1 MAKKSSMPDFT
12 FALGADLREAA
23 AKMRKMSQ
31 PPKHQSAQQSD
42 EAIDA
47 MSDDAEITVES
58 SAVEPPFAEESL
70 TPPSSDATIGV
81 DVSSTDLPYCEES
94 TVIIEQSGEIAAPV
108 DSTYSVTDALQ
119 PLEGTTSKSFQT
131 PVQKEVE
138 TPEIPAE
145 SPEKENMEGTPQ
157 VDLSTLLT
165 GGEKTEPFQSPSS
178 ESRSVEALN
187 AVCAPETGSAYTLS
201 DIQDEPSDIPVQA
214 AQTGLNYDKKPSMT
228 ADDSYIQ
235 ESAGIDSKKSS
246 ITTIPPKIFR
256 TDTNCHQQSPALHNS
271 ISAVNDSS
279 TPKQNYKATA
289 LSSDEVKKSPDAA
302 SRSMYSQLSYSQSQT
317 VTDYQTYSSAI
328 TVSPYSGGETPLPR
342 DPFQSKPVTTPRST
356 VAHSPLQD
364 DSFTLSQAVTT
375 VEDDHKQPIGS
386 RKIQQEQD
394 ITTQHGITQGISPSI
409 IAATLQDAHL
419 GGARQ
424 ILLDALTALRQQS
437 PQVVV
442 NLKRLAPAIG
452 LSYGTVR
459 NTISRLVR
467 EGVICTTQVRTGDA
481 HGVCVEFIDDNPLP
495 TMTASSRTRQSTLY
509 QQQPQ
514 TVMKTEIPPS
524 LPLDDTCIWNTD
536 GDLIAILWPF
546 AADAGFGPAHLAQL
560 KRAYQLQGWE
570 PENVSRCLRYLDWEL
585 ANGVSSGPEHV
596 TAWLRTMQRQGHYPR
611 PEGYVDP
618 EVLRLRQQADEERE
632 LAEART
638 RFK

>member
-42 EAIDA
+42 EAVDA
-47 MSDDAEITVES
+47 MSEDAEVTVES
-58 SAVEPPFAEESL
+58 SAVEPPIAKKETL
-70 TPPSSDATIGV
+70 TPEPSSDATIGV
-81 DVSSTDLPYCEES
+81 DVSPTDLPYCEES
-94 TVIIEQSGEIAAPV
+94 TVTIEQSEDIAAPV
-108 DSTYSVTDALQ
+108 APTCSVTDGLQ
-119 PLEGTTSKSFQT
+119 TLQEATAE
-131 PVQKEVE
+131 QKVVD

-145 SPEKENMEGTPQ
+145 SPEREHVEGTPQ

-165 GGEKTEPFQSPSS
+165 GGEKTEPSQGPSS
-178 ESRSVEALN
+178 ESLSAEAPN
-187 AVCAPETGSAYTLS
+187 AVCAPEAGSLS
-201 DIQDEPSDIPVQA
+201 DIQGEPSDIPVQA
-214 AQTGLNYDKKPSMT
+214 AQAGLDYDKKPSMT

-235 ESAGIDSKKSS
+235 ELTEINSKKQSF
-246 ITTIPPKIFR
+246 TAIPPKTIHI
-256 TDTNCHQQSPALHNS
+256 DTNCHQQSSMFDDRMAT
-271 ISAVNDSS
+271 VNDSPV
-279 TPKQNYKATA
+279 PKHNYKATTP
-289 LSSDEVKKSPDAA
+289 SSDEVKKSPNVAN
-302 SRSMYSQLSYSQSQT
+302 RSIYSQLSYSQSQT

-328 TVSPYSGGETPLPR
+328 TVSPCSSGETLLPR
-342 DPFQSKPVTTPRST
+342 DSFQSRTVTPPQST

-364 DSFTLSQAVTT
+364 DGFKLSQAVTI
-375 VEDDHKQPIGS
+375 VANDHKQPTDS
-386 RKIQQEQD
+386 RKVQQERD
-394 ITTQHGITQGISPSI
+394 ITVQHGISPSI

-481 HGVCVEFIDDNPLP
+481 HGVCVEFINDNPLP

-524 LPLDDTCIWNTD
+524 LSLDDTCIWNTD

-546 AADAGFGPAHLAQL
+546 AANAGFGPAHLAQL

-585 ANGVSSGPEHV
+585 ANGVASGPEHV

>member
-31 PPKHQSAQQSD
+31 PPKHQSAQQPD
-42 EAIDA
+42 EAVDA
-47 MSDDAEITVES
+47 MSEDAEVTVES
-58 SAVEPPFAEESL
+58 SAVEPPIAKEETL
-70 TPPSSDATIGV
+70 APEPGSDATIGV
-81 DVSSTDLPYCEES
+81 DVSPTDLPYCEES
-94 TVIIEQSGEIAAPV
+94 TVTIEQSEDIVAPV
-108 DSTYSVTDALQ
+108 DSTCSVTDGLQ
-119 PLEGTTSKSFQT
+119 PLQEAISESSQT
-131 PVQKEVE
+131 AEQKVVD

-145 SPEKENMEGTPQ
+145 SPEREHVEGTPQ

-165 GGEKTEPFQSPSS
+165 GGEKTEPSQGPSS
-178 ESRSVEALN
+178 ESRSAEAPN
-187 AVCAPETGSAYTLS
+187 AVCAPEVGSAHTLS
-201 DIQDEPSDIPVQA
+201 GIQDEPSDIPVQA
-214 AQTGLNYDKKPSMT
+214 AQTDLDYDKKPSMT
-228 ADDSYIQ
+228 ADDSSIQ
-235 ESAGIDSKKSS
+235 KLAEISSKKQSF
-246 ITTIPPKIFR
+246 TAIPPKTVH
-256 TDTNCHQQSPALHNS
+256 TDTNCHQQSPVFDGRT
-271 ISAVNDSS
+271 SAVNDSPV
-279 TPKQNYKATA
+279 PKHNYKATA
-289 LSSDEVKKSPDAA
+289 LNSDEVKKSPNVA
-302 SRSMYSQLSYSQSQT
+302 SRSIYSQISYSQSQT
-317 VTDYQTYSSAI
+317 VTDYQTYSNAI
-328 TVSPYSGGETPLPR
+328 TVSPCSNEETLLPR
-342 DPFQSKPVTTPRST
+342 DSFQSRTVTPPRST

-364 DSFTLSQAVTT
+364 DGFKLSQAVTI
-375 VEDDHKQPIGS
+375 VANDHKQPTDS
-386 RKIQQEQD
+386 RKVQQEQD
-394 ITTQHGITQGISPSI
+394 ITVQRGISPSI

-546 AADAGFGPAHLAQL
+546 AANAGFGPVHLAQL
-560 KRAYQLQGWE
+560 KRAYQLKGWE

>member
-201 DIQDEPSDIPVQA
+201 DIHVQA
-214 AQTGLNYDKKPSMT
+214 AQTGLNYDKKLSMT
-228 ADDSYIQ
+228 AGDSYIQ
-235 ESAGIDSKKSS
+235 QSVEIDSKKPS
-246 ITTIPPKIFR
+246 ITTILPKTFR
-256 TDTNCHQQSPALHNS
+256 TDMNCHRQSPALHNS
-271 ISAVNDSS
+271 IPAVNDSS

-302 SRSMYSQLSYSQSQT
+302 SLSMYSQLSYSQSQT
-317 VTDYQTYSSAI
+317 VTDYQAYSSAI

-364 DSFTLSQAVTT
+364 DSFKLSQAVTM
-375 VEDDHKQPIGS
+375 VEDDH
-386 RKIQQEQD
+386 
-394 ITTQHGITQGISPSI
+394 
-409 IAATLQDAHL
+409 
-419 GGARQ
+419 
-424 ILLDALTALRQQS
+424 
-437 PQVVV
+437 
-442 NLKRLAPAIG
+442 NRL
-452 LSYGTVR
+452 
-459 NTISRLVR
+459 
-467 EGVICTTQVRTGDA
+467 
-481 HGVCVEFIDDNPLP
+481 
-495 TMTASSRTRQSTLY
+495 
-509 QQQPQ
+509 
-514 TVMKTEIPPS
+514 
-524 LPLDDTCIWNTD
+524 
-536 GDLIAILWPF
+536 
-546 AADAGFGPAHLAQL
+546 
-560 KRAYQLQGWE
+560 
-570 PENVSRCLRYLDWEL
+570 
-585 ANGVSSGPEHV
+585 
-596 TAWLRTMQRQGHYPR
+596 
-611 PEGYVDP
+611 
-618 EVLRLRQQADEERE
+618 
-632 LAEART
+632 
-638 RFK
+638 

>member
-42 EAIDA
+42 EAVDA
-47 MSDDAEITVES
+47 MSEDAEVTVES
-58 SAVEPPFAEESL
+58 SAVEPPIAKKETL
-70 TPPSSDATIGV
+70 TPEPSSDATIGV
-81 DVSSTDLPYCEES
+81 DVSPTDLPYCEES
-94 TVIIEQSGEIAAPV
+94 TVTIEQSEDIAAPV
-108 DSTYSVTDALQ
+108 DPTCSVTDGLQ
-119 PLEGTTSKSFQT
+119 TLQEAISESSQT
-131 PVQKEVE
+131 AEQKVVD

-145 SPEKENMEGTPQ
+145 SPEREHVEGTPQ

-165 GGEKTEPFQSPSS
+165 GGEKTEPSQGPSS
-178 ESRSVEALN
+178 ESRSAEAPN
-187 AVCAPETGSAYTLS
+187 AVCAPEAGSAHTLS
-201 DIQDEPSDIPVQA
+201 GIQDEPSNIPVQA
-214 AQTGLNYDKKPSMT
+214 AQAGLDYDKKPSMT

-235 ESAGIDSKKSS
+235 ELTEINSKKQLF
-246 ITTIPPKIFR
+246 TAIPPKTIHI
-256 TDTNCHQQSPALHNS
+256 DTICHQQSSMFDDRMAT
-271 ISAVNDSS
+271 VNDSPV
-279 TPKQNYKATA
+279 PKHNYKATTP
-289 LSSDEVKKSPDAA
+289 SSDEVKKSPNVAN
-302 SRSMYSQLSYSQSQT
+302 RSIYSQLSYSQSQT

-328 TVSPYSGGETPLPR
+328 TVSPCSSGETLLPR
-342 DPFQSKPVTTPRST
+342 DSFQSRTVTPPQST

-364 DSFTLSQAVTT
+364 DGFKLSQAVTI
-375 VEDDHKQPIGS
+375 VANDHKQPTDS
-386 RKIQQEQD
+386 RKVQQERD
-394 ITTQHGITQGISPSI
+394 ITVQHGISPSI

-524 LPLDDTCIWNTD
+524 LSLDDTCIWNTD

-546 AADAGFGPAHLAQL
+546 AANAGFGPAHLAQL

>member
-42 EAIDA
+42 EAVDA
-47 MSDDAEITVES
+47 MSEDAEVTVES
-58 SAVEPPFAEESL
+58 SAVEPPIAKKETL
-70 TPPSSDATIGV
+70 TPEPSSDATIGV
-81 DVSSTDLPYCEES
+81 DVSPTDLPYCEES
-94 TVIIEQSGEIAAPV
+94 TVTIEQSEDIAAPV
-108 DSTYSVTDALQ
+108 APTCSVTDGLQ
-119 PLEGTTSKSFQT
+119 TLQEATAE
-131 PVQKEVE
+131 QKVVD

-145 SPEKENMEGTPQ
+145 SPEREHVEGTPQ

-165 GGEKTEPFQSPSS
+165 GGEKTEPSQGPSS
-178 ESRSVEALN
+178 ESLSAEAPN
-187 AVCAPETGSAYTLS
+187 AVCAPEAGSAYTLS
-201 DIQDEPSDIPVQA
+201 DIQGEPSDIPVQA
-214 AQTGLNYDKKPSMT
+214 AQAGLDYDKKPSMT

-235 ESAGIDSKKSS
+235 ELTEINSKKQSF
-246 ITTIPPKIFR
+246 TAIPPKTIHI
-256 TDTNCHQQSPALHNS
+256 DTNCHQQSSMFDDRMAT
-271 ISAVNDSS
+271 VNDSPV
-279 TPKQNYKATA
+279 PKHNYKATTP
-289 LSSDEVKKSPDAA
+289 SSDEVKKSPNVAN
-302 SRSMYSQLSYSQSQT
+302 RSIYSQLSYSQSQT

-328 TVSPYSGGETPLPR
+328 TVSPCSSGETLLPR
-342 DPFQSKPVTTPRST
+342 DSFQSRTVTPPQST

-364 DSFTLSQAVTT
+364 DGFKLSQAVTI
-375 VEDDHKQPIGS
+375 VANDHKQPTDS
-386 RKIQQEQD
+386 RKVQQERD
-394 ITTQHGITQGISPSI
+394 ITVQHGISPSI

-546 AADAGFGPAHLAQL
+546 AANAGFGPAHLAQL

>member
-42 EAIDA
+42 EAVDA
-47 MSDDAEITVES
+47 MSEDAEVTVES
-58 SAVEPPFAEESL
+58 SAVEPPIAKKETL
-70 TPPSSDATIGV
+70 TPEPSSDATIGV
-81 DVSSTDLPYCEES
+81 DVSPTDLPYCEES
-94 TVIIEQSGEIAAPV
+94 TVTIEQSEDIAAPV
-108 DSTYSVTDALQ
+108 APTCSVTDGLQ
-119 PLEGTTSKSFQT
+119 TLQEATAE
-131 PVQKEVE
+131 QKVVD

-145 SPEKENMEGTPQ
+145 SPEREHVEGTPQ

-165 GGEKTEPFQSPSS
+165 GGEKTEPSQGPSS
-178 ESRSVEALN
+178 ESRSAEAPN
-187 AVCAPETGSAYTLS
+187 AVCAPEAGSAYTLS
-201 DIQDEPSDIPVQA
+201 DIQGEPSDIPVQA
-214 AQTGLNYDKKPSMT
+214 AQAGLDYDKKPSMT

-235 ESAGIDSKKSS
+235 ELTEINSKKQLF
-246 ITTIPPKIFR
+246 TAIPPKTIHI
-256 TDTNCHQQSPALHNS
+256 DTNCHQQSSMFDDRMAT
-271 ISAVNDSS
+271 VNDSPV
-279 TPKQNYKATA
+279 PKHNYKATTP
-289 LSSDEVKKSPDAA
+289 SSDEVKKSPNVAN
-302 SRSMYSQLSYSQSQT
+302 RSIYSQLSYSQSQT

-328 TVSPYSGGETPLPR
+328 TVSPCSSGETLLPR
-342 DPFQSKPVTTPRST
+342 DSFQSRTVTPPQST

-364 DSFTLSQAVTT
+364 DGFKLSQAVTI
-375 VEDDHKQPIGS
+375 VANDHKQPTDS
-386 RKIQQEQD
+386 RKVQQERD
-394 ITTQHGITQGISPSI
+394 ITVQHGISPSI

-546 AADAGFGPAHLAQL
+546 AANAGFGPAHLAQL

>member
-42 EAIDA
+42 EAVDA
-47 MSDDAEITVES
+47 MSEDAEVTVES
-58 SAVEPPFAEESL
+58 SAVEPPIAKKETL
-70 TPPSSDATIGV
+70 TPEPSSDATIGV
-81 DVSSTDLPYCEES
+81 DVSPTDLPYCEES
-94 TVIIEQSGEIAAPV
+94 TVTIEQSEDIAAPV
-108 DSTYSVTDALQ
+108 APTCSVTDGLQ
-119 PLEGTTSKSFQT
+119 TLQEATAE
-131 PVQKEVE
+131 QKVVD

-145 SPEKENMEGTPQ
+145 SPEREHVEGTPQ

-165 GGEKTEPFQSPSS
+165 GGEKTEPSQGPSS
-178 ESRSVEALN
+178 ESLSAEAPN
-187 AVCAPETGSAYTLS
+187 AVCAPEAGSAYTLS
-201 DIQDEPSDIPVQA
+201 DIQGEPSDIPVQA
-214 AQTGLNYDKKPSMT
+214 AQAGLDYDKKPSMT

-235 ESAGIDSKKSS
+235 ELTEINSKKQSF
-246 ITTIPPKIFR
+246 TAIPPKTIHI
-256 TDTNCHQQSPALHNS
+256 DTNCHQQSSMFDDRMAT
-271 ISAVNDSS
+271 VNDSPV
-279 TPKQNYKATA
+279 PKHNYKATTP
-289 LSSDEVKKSPDAA
+289 SSDEVKKSPNVAN
-302 SRSMYSQLSYSQSQT
+302 RSIYSQLSYSQSQT

-328 TVSPYSGGETPLPR
+328 TVSPCSSGETLLPR
-342 DPFQSKPVTTPRST
+342 DSFQSRTVTPPQST

-364 DSFTLSQAVTT
+364 DGFKLSQAVTI
-375 VEDDHKQPIGS
+375 VANDHKQPTDS
-386 RKIQQEQD
+386 RKVQQERD
-394 ITTQHGITQGISPSI
+394 ITVQHGISPSI

-481 HGVCVEFIDDNPLP
+481 HGVCVEFINDNPLP

-524 LPLDDTCIWNTD
+524 LSLDDTCRWNTD

-546 AADAGFGPAHLAQL
+546 AANAGFGPAHLAQL

-585 ANGVSSGPEHV
+585 ANGVASGPEHV

>member
-42 EAIDA
+42 EAVDA
-47 MSDDAEITVES
+47 MSEDAEVTVES
-58 SAVEPPFAEESL
+58 SAVEPPIAKKETL
-70 TPPSSDATIGV
+70 TPEPSSDATIGV
-81 DVSSTDLPYCEES
+81 DVSPTDLPYCEES
-94 TVIIEQSGEIAAPV
+94 TVTIEQSEDIVAPV
-108 DSTYSVTDALQ
+108 DSTCSVTDGLQ
-119 PLEGTTSKSFQT
+119 TLQEAISESSQT
-131 PVQKEVE
+131 AEQKVVD
-138 TPEIPAE
+138 TPKIPAE
-145 SPEKENMEGTPQ
+145 SPEREHEEGTPQ

-165 GGEKTEPFQSPSS
+165 GGEKTEPSQGPSS
-178 ESRSVEALN
+178 ESLSAEAPN
-187 AVCAPETGSAYTLS
+187 AVCAPEAGSAYTLS
-201 DIQDEPSDIPVQA
+201 DIQGEPSDIPVQA
-214 AQTGLNYDKKPSMT
+214 AQAGLDYDKKPSMT

-235 ESAGIDSKKSS
+235 ELTEINSKKQSF
-246 ITTIPPKIFR
+246 TAIPPKTIHI
-256 TDTNCHQQSPALHNS
+256 DTNCHQQSSMFDDRMAT
-271 ISAVNDSS
+271 VNDSPV
-279 TPKQNYKATA
+279 PKHNYKATTP
-289 LSSDEVKKSPDAA
+289 SSDEVKKSPNVAN
-302 SRSMYSQLSYSQSQT
+302 RSIYSQLSYSQSQT

-328 TVSPYSGGETPLPR
+328 TVSPCSSGETLLPR
-342 DPFQSKPVTTPRST
+342 DSFQSRTVTPPQST

-364 DSFTLSQAVTT
+364 DGFKLSQAVTI
-375 VEDDHKQPIGS
+375 VANDHKQPTDS
-386 RKIQQEQD
+386 RKVQQERD
-394 ITTQHGITQGISPSI
+394 ITVQHGISPSI

-495 TMTASSRTRQSTLY
+495 AMTASSRTRQSMLY

-524 LPLDDTCIWNTD
+524 LSLDDTCIWNTD

-546 AADAGFGPAHLAQL
+546 AANAGFGPAHLAQL

>member
-1 MAKKSSMPDFT
+1 
-12 FALGADLREAA
+12 
-23 AKMRKMSQ
+23 
-31 PPKHQSAQQSD
+31 
-42 EAIDA
+42 
-47 MSDDAEITVES
+47 
-58 SAVEPPFAEESL
+58 
-70 TPPSSDATIGV
+70 
-81 DVSSTDLPYCEES
+81 
-94 TVIIEQSGEIAAPV
+94 
-108 DSTYSVTDALQ
+108 
-119 PLEGTTSKSFQT
+119 
-131 PVQKEVE
+131 
-138 TPEIPAE
+138 
-145 SPEKENMEGTPQ
+145 MEGTPQ

-165 GGEKTEPFQSPSS
+165 GGEKTEPSQGPSS
-178 ESRSVEALN
+178 ESRSAEAPN
-187 AVCAPETGSAYTLS
+187 AVCAPEAGSAHTLS
-201 DIQDEPSDIPVQA
+201 GIQDEPSDIPLQA
-214 AQTGLNYDKKPSMT
+214 AQAGLDYDKKPSMT

-235 ESAGIDSKKSS
+235 ELAEINSKKQSFTAIS
-246 ITTIPPKIFR
+246 PKTIHID
-256 TDTNCHQQSPALHNS
+256 TDCHQQSSMFDDRTAT
-271 ISAVNDSS
+271 VNDSPV
-279 TPKQNYKATA
+279 PKHNYKATTPN
-289 LSSDEVKKSPDAA
+289 SDEVKKSPNVA
-302 SRSMYSQLSYSQSQT
+302 SRSIYSQLSYSQSQT

-328 TVSPYSGGETPLPR
+328 TVSPCSSEKTLLPR
-342 DPFQSKPVTTPRST
+342 DSFQSRTVTPPRST

-364 DSFTLSQAVTT
+364 DGFKLSQAVTI
-375 VEDDHKQPIGS
+375 VANDHKQPTDS
-386 RKIQQEQD
+386 RKVQQEQD
-394 ITTQHGITQGISPSI
+394 ITVQRGISPSI

-546 AADAGFGPAHLAQL
+546 AANAGFGPAHLAQL

>member
-42 EAIDA
+42 EAVDA
-47 MSDDAEITVES
+47 MSEDAEVTVES
-58 SAVEPPFAEESL
+58 SAVEPPIAKKETL
-70 TPPSSDATIGV
+70 TPEPSSDATIGV

-94 TVIIEQSGEIAAPV
+94 TVTIEQSGEIAAPV
-108 DSTYSVTDALQ
+108 DSTCSVTDALQ
-119 PLEGTTSKSFQT
+119 PLEGTTSKSSQT

-145 SPEKENMEGTPQ
+145 SPERENMEGTPQ

-165 GGEKTEPFQSPSS
+165 GGEKTEPSQGPSS
-178 ESRSVEALN
+178 ESRSAEAPN
-187 AVCAPETGSAYTLS
+187 AVCAPEAGSAHTLS
-201 DIQDEPSDIPVQA
+201 GIQDEPSNIPVQA
-214 AQTGLNYDKKPSMT
+214 AQAGLDYDKKPSMT
-228 ADDSYIQ
+228 ADDRYIQ
-235 ESAGIDSKKSS
+235 EPTGIDSKKPS
-246 ITTIPPKIFR
+246 ITTIPPKTFR
-256 TDTNCHQQSPALHNS
+256 TGMNCHRQPPALHNS
-271 ISAVNDSS
+271 IPAVNDSS
-279 TPKQNYKATA
+279 TPKQNYKVTA
-289 LSSDEVKKSPDAA
+289 LSSDEVKKSPNVAN
-302 SRSMYSQLSYSQSQT
+302 RSIYSQLSYSQSQT

-364 DSFTLSQAVTT
+364 DSFKLSQAVTM

-386 RKIQQEQD
+386 RKVQQERD
-394 ITTQHGITQGISPSI
+394 ITVQHGISPSI

-524 LPLDDTCIWNTD
+524 LSLDDTCIWNTD

-585 ANGVSSGPEHV
+585 ANGVASGPEHV

>member
-31 PPKHQSAQQSD
+31 PPKHQSAQQPD
-42 EAIDA
+42 EAVDA
-47 MSDDAEITVES
+47 MSEDAEVTVES
-58 SAVEPPFAEESL
+58 SAVEPPIAKEETL
-70 TPPSSDATIGV
+70 APEPGSDATIGV
-81 DVSSTDLPYCEES
+81 SPTDLPYCEES
-94 TVIIEQSGEIAAPV
+94 TVTIEQSEDIVAPV
-108 DSTYSVTDALQ
+108 DSTCSVTDGLQ
-119 PLEGTTSKSFQT
+119 PLQEAISESSQT
-131 PVQKEVE
+131 AEQKVVD

-145 SPEKENMEGTPQ
+145 SPEREHVEGTPQ

-165 GGEKTEPFQSPSS
+165 GGEKTEPSQGPTS
-178 ESRSVEALN
+178 ESRSAEAPN
-187 AVCAPETGSAYTLS
+187 AVCAPEVGSAHTLS
-201 DIQDEPSDIPVQA
+201 GIQDEPSDIPVQA
-214 AQTGLNYDKKPSMT
+214 AQTDLDYDKKPSMT
-228 ADDSYIQ
+228 ADDSSIQ
-235 ESAGIDSKKSS
+235 KSAEISSKKQSF
-246 ITTIPPKIFR
+246 TAIPPKTVH
-256 TDTNCHQQSPALHNS
+256 TDTNCHQQSPVFDGRT
-271 ISAVNDSS
+271 SAVNDSPV
-279 TPKQNYKATA
+279 PKHNYKATA
-289 LSSDEVKKSPDAA
+289 LNSDEVKKSPNVA
-302 SRSMYSQLSYSQSQT
+302 SRSIYSQISYSQSQT

-328 TVSPYSGGETPLPR
+328 TVSPCSNEETLLPR
-342 DPFQSKPVTTPRST
+342 DSFQSRTVTPPRST

-364 DSFTLSQAVTT
+364 DGFKLSQAVTI
-375 VEDDHKQPIGS
+375 VANDHKQPTDS
-386 RKIQQEQD
+386 RKVQQEQD
-394 ITTQHGITQGISPSI
+394 ITVQRGISPSI

-546 AADAGFGPAHLAQL
+546 AANAGFGPAHLAQL

>member
-42 EAIDA
+42 EAVDA
-47 MSDDAEITVES
+47 MSEDAEVTVES
-58 SAVEPPFAEESL
+58 SAVEPPIAKKETL
-70 TPPSSDATIGV
+70 TPEPSSDATIGV
-81 DVSSTDLPYCEES
+81 DVSPTDLPYCEES
-94 TVIIEQSGEIAAPV
+94 TVTIEQSEDIAAPV
-108 DSTYSVTDALQ
+108 APTCSVTDGLQ
-119 PLEGTTSKSFQT
+119 TLQEATAE
-131 PVQKEVE
+131 QKVVD

-145 SPEKENMEGTPQ
+145 SPEREHVEGTPQ

-165 GGEKTEPFQSPSS
+165 GGEKTEPSQGPSS
-178 ESRSVEALN
+178 ESLSAEAPN
-187 AVCAPETGSAYTLS
+187 AVCAPEAGSAYTLS
-201 DIQDEPSDIPVQA
+201 DIQGEPSDIPVQA
-214 AQTGLNYDKKPSMT
+214 AQAGLDYDKKPSMT

-235 ESAGIDSKKSS
+235 ELTEINSKKQSF
-246 ITTIPPKIFR
+246 TAIPPKTIHI
-256 TDTNCHQQSPALHNS
+256 DTNCHQQSSMFDDRMAT
-271 ISAVNDSS
+271 VNDSPV
-279 TPKQNYKATA
+279 PKHNYKATTP
-289 LSSDEVKKSPDAA
+289 SSDEVKKSPNVAN
-302 SRSMYSQLSYSQSQT
+302 RSIYSQLSYSQSQT

-328 TVSPYSGGETPLPR
+328 TVSPCSSGETLLPR
-342 DPFQSKPVTTPRST
+342 DSFQSRTVTPPQST

-364 DSFTLSQAVTT
+364 DGFKLSQAVTI
-375 VEDDHKQPIGS
+375 VANDHKQPTDS
-386 RKIQQEQD
+386 RKVQQERD
-394 ITTQHGITQGISPSI
+394 ITVQHGISPSI

-524 LPLDDTCIWNTD
+524 LSLDDTCIWNTD

-546 AADAGFGPAHLAQL
+546 AANAGFGPAHLAQL

>member
-42 EAIDA
+42 EAVDA
-47 MSDDAEITVES
+47 MSEDAEVTVES
-58 SAVEPPFAEESL
+58 SAVEPPIAKKETL
-70 TPPSSDATIGV
+70 TPEPSSDATIGV
-81 DVSSTDLPYCEES
+81 DVSPTDLPYCEES
-94 TVIIEQSGEIAAPV
+94 TVTIEQSEDIAAPV
-108 DSTYSVTDALQ
+108 APTCSVTDGLQ
-119 PLEGTTSKSFQT
+119 TLQEATAE
-131 PVQKEVE
+131 QKVVD

-145 SPEKENMEGTPQ
+145 SPEREHVEGTPQ

-165 GGEKTEPFQSPSS
+165 GGEKTEPSQGPSS
-178 ESRSVEALN
+178 ESLSAEAPN
-187 AVCAPETGSAYTLS
+187 AVCAPEAGSAYTLS
-201 DIQDEPSDIPVQA
+201 DIQGEPSDIPVQA
-214 AQTGLNYDKKPSMT
+214 AQAGLDYDKKPSMT

-235 ESAGIDSKKSS
+235 ELTEINSKKQSF
-246 ITTIPPKIFR
+246 TAIPPKTIHI
-256 TDTNCHQQSPALHNS
+256 DTNCHQQSSMFDDRMAT
-271 ISAVNDSS
+271 VNDSPV
-279 TPKQNYKATA
+279 PKHNYKATTP
-289 LSSDEVKKSPDAA
+289 SSDEVKKSPNVAN
-302 SRSMYSQLSYSQSQT
+302 RSIYSQLSYSQSQT

-328 TVSPYSGGETPLPR
+328 TVSPCSSGETLLPR
-342 DPFQSKPVTTPRST
+342 DSFQSRTVTPPQST

-364 DSFTLSQAVTT
+364 DGFKLSQAVTI
-375 VEDDHKQPIGS
+375 VANDHKQPTDS
-386 RKIQQEQD
+386 RKVQQERD
-394 ITTQHGITQGISPSI
+394 ITVQHGISPSI

-481 HGVCVEFIDDNPLP
+481 HGVCVEFINDNPLP

-524 LPLDDTCIWNTD
+524 LSLDDTCIWNTD

-546 AADAGFGPAHLAQL
+546 AANAGFGPAHLAQL

-585 ANGVSSGPEHV
+585 ANGVASGPEHV

-632 LAEART
+632 LAEALT

>member
-42 EAIDA
+42 EAVDA
-47 MSDDAEITVES
+47 MSEDAEVTVES
-58 SAVEPPFAEESL
+58 SAVEPPIAKKETL
-70 TPPSSDATIGV
+70 TPEPSSDATIGV
-81 DVSSTDLPYCEES
+81 DVSPTDLPYCEES
-94 TVIIEQSGEIAAPV
+94 TVTIEQSEDIAAPV
-108 DSTYSVTDALQ
+108 APTCSVTDGLQ
-119 PLEGTTSKSFQT
+119 TLQEATAE
-131 PVQKEVE
+131 QKVVD

-145 SPEKENMEGTPQ
+145 SPEREHVEGTPQ

-165 GGEKTEPFQSPSS
+165 GGEKTEPSQGPSS
-178 ESRSVEALN
+178 ESLSAEAPN
-187 AVCAPETGSAYTLS
+187 AVCAPEAGSAYTLS
-201 DIQDEPSDIPVQA
+201 DIQGEPSDIPVQA
-214 AQTGLNYDKKPSMT
+214 AQAGLDYDKKPSMT

-235 ESAGIDSKKSS
+235 ELTEINSKKQSF
-246 ITTIPPKIFR
+246 TAIPPKTIHI
-256 TDTNCHQQSPALHNS
+256 DTNCHQQSSMFDDRMAT
-271 ISAVNDSS
+271 VNDSPV
-279 TPKQNYKATA
+279 PKHNYKATTP
-289 LSSDEVKKSPDAA
+289 SSDEVKKSPNVAN
-302 SRSMYSQLSYSQSQT
+302 RSIYSQLSYSQSQT

-328 TVSPYSGGETPLPR
+328 TVSPCSSGETLLPR
-342 DPFQSKPVTTPRST
+342 DSFQSRTVTPPQST

-364 DSFTLSQAVTT
+364 DGFKLSQAVTI
-375 VEDDHKQPIGS
+375 VANDHKQPTDS
-386 RKIQQEQD
+386 RKVQQERD
-394 ITTQHGITQGISPSI
+394 ITVQHGISPSI

-524 LPLDDTCIWNTD
+524 LSLDDTCIWNTD

-546 AADAGFGPAHLAQL
+546 AANAGFGPAHLAQL

-585 ANGVSSGPEHV
+585 ANGVASGPEHV

>member
-94 TVIIEQSGEIAAPV
+94 TVIIEQSVEIAAPV
-108 DSTYSVTDALQ
+108 DSTCSVTDALQ
-119 PLEGTTSKSFQT
+119 PLEGTTSKSSQT
-131 PVQKEVE
+131 PVQKEVD

-201 DIQDEPSDIPVQA
+201 DIQDEPSDI
-214 AQTGLNYDKKPSMT
+214 L
-228 ADDSYIQ
+228 
-235 ESAGIDSKKSS
+235 
-246 ITTIPPKIFR
+246 PKTFR
-256 TDTNCHQQSPALHNS
+256 TDMNCHRQSPALHNS
-271 ISAVNDSS
+271 IPAVNDSS

-289 LSSDEVKKSPDAA
+289 LSSDEVKKAPDAA
-302 SRSMYSQLSYSQSQT
+302 SRSMYSQLSYSQPQT
-317 VTDYQTYSSAI
+317 VTDCQAYSSAI

-342 DPFQSKPVTTPRST
+342 DPFQSKPVTTPRAT

-386 RKIQQEQD
+386 RKVQQEQD

-495 TMTASSRTRQSTLY
+495 TMTASSRTRQSMLY

-524 LPLDDTCIWNTD
+524 LPLDDTCIWNMD

>member
-42 EAIDA
+42 EAVDA
-47 MSDDAEITVES
+47 MSEDAEVTVES
-58 SAVEPPFAEESL
+58 SAVEPPIAKKETL
-70 TPPSSDATIGV
+70 TPEPSSDATIGV
-81 DVSSTDLPYCEES
+81 DVSPTDLPYCEES
-94 TVIIEQSGEIAAPV
+94 TVTIEQSEDIAAPV
-108 DSTYSVTDALQ
+108 APTCSVTDGLQ
-119 PLEGTTSKSFQT
+119 TLQEATAE
-131 PVQKEVE
+131 QKVVD

-145 SPEKENMEGTPQ
+145 SPEREHVEGTPQ

-165 GGEKTEPFQSPSS
+165 GGEKTEPSQGPSS
-178 ESRSVEALN
+178 ESLSAEAPN
-187 AVCAPETGSAYTLS
+187 AVCAPEAGSAYTLS
-201 DIQDEPSDIPVQA
+201 DIQGEPSDIPVQA
-214 AQTGLNYDKKPSMT
+214 AQAGLDYDKKPSMT

-235 ESAGIDSKKSS
+235 ELTEINSKKQSF
-246 ITTIPPKIFR
+246 TAIPPKTIHI
-256 TDTNCHQQSPALHNS
+256 DTNCHQQSSMFDDRMAT
-271 ISAVNDSS
+271 VNDSPV
-279 TPKQNYKATA
+279 PKHNYKATTP
-289 LSSDEVKKSPDAA
+289 SSDEVKKSPNVAN
-302 SRSMYSQLSYSQSQT
+302 RSIYSQLSYSQSQT

-328 TVSPYSGGETPLPR
+328 TVSPCSSGETLLPR
-342 DPFQSKPVTTPRST
+342 DSFQSRTVTPPQST

-364 DSFTLSQAVTT
+364 DGFKLSQAVTI
-375 VEDDHKQPIGS
+375 VANDHKQPTDS
-386 RKIQQEQD
+386 RKVQQERD
-394 ITTQHGITQGISPSI
+394 ITVQHGISPSI

-481 HGVCVEFIDDNPLP
+481 HGVCVEFINDNPLP

-524 LPLDDTCIWNTD
+524 LSLDDTCIWNTD

-546 AADAGFGPAHLAQL
+546 AANAGFGPAHLAQL

-585 ANGVSSGPEHV
+585 ANGVASGPEHV

>member
-1 MAKKSSMPDFT
+1 
-12 FALGADLREAA
+12 
-23 AKMRKMSQ
+23 MS
-31 PPKHQSAQQSD
+31 PCSN
-42 EAIDA
+42 
-47 MSDDAEITVES
+47 
-58 SAVEPPFAEESL
+58 EE
-70 TPPSSDATIGV
+70 
-81 DVSSTDLPYCEES
+81 
-94 TVIIEQSGEIAAPV
+94 
-108 DSTYSVTDALQ
+108 
-119 PLEGTTSKSFQT
+119 
-131 PVQKEVE
+131 
-138 TPEIPAE
+138 
-145 SPEKENMEGTPQ
+145 
-157 VDLSTLLT
+157 TL
-165 GGEKTEPFQSPSS
+165 
-178 ESRSVEALN
+178 
-187 AVCAPETGSAYTLS
+187 
-201 DIQDEPSDIPVQA
+201 
-214 AQTGLNYDKKPSMT
+214 
-228 ADDSYIQ
+228 
-235 ESAGIDSKKSS
+235 
-246 ITTIPPKIFR
+246 
-256 TDTNCHQQSPALHNS
+256 
-271 ISAVNDSS
+271 
-279 TPKQNYKATA
+279 
-289 LSSDEVKKSPDAA
+289 
-302 SRSMYSQLSYSQSQT
+302 
-317 VTDYQTYSSAI
+317 
-328 TVSPYSGGETPLPR
+328 LPR
-342 DPFQSKPVTTPRST
+342 DSFQSRTVTPPRST

-364 DSFTLSQAVTT
+364 DGFKLSQAVTI
-375 VEDDHKQPIGS
+375 VANDHKQPTDS
-386 RKIQQEQD
+386 RKVQQEQD
-394 ITTQHGITQGISPSI
+394 ITVQRGISPSI

-546 AADAGFGPAHLAQL
+546 AANAGFGPAHLAQL

>member
-42 EAIDA
+42 EAIDT
-47 MSDDAEITVES
+47 MSDDAEITVDS

-119 PLEGTTSKSFQT
+119 PLEETTSKSSQT
-131 PVQKEVE
+131 PVQKEVD

-145 SPEKENMEGTPQ
+145 SPERENMEGTPQ
-157 VDLSTLLT
+157 VDPSTLLT

-214 AQTGLNYDKKPSMT
+214 AQAGLNYDKKPSMT

-235 ESAGIDSKKSS
+235 ESAEIDSKKPS
-246 ITTIPPKIFR
+246 ITTIPPKTFR
-256 TDTNCHQQSPALHNS
+256 TDMNCHRQSPVLHNS

-302 SRSMYSQLSYSQSQT
+302 SRSMYSQLSYSQPQT
-317 VTDYQTYSSAI
+317 VTDCQAYSSAI

-342 DPFQSKPVTTPRST
+342 DPFQSKPVTTPRAT

-375 VEDDHKQPIGS
+375 VEDDHKQPCLLY
-386 RKIQQEQD
+386 
-394 ITTQHGITQGISPSI
+394 TSPS
-409 IAATLQDAHL
+409 
-419 GGARQ
+419 
-424 ILLDALTALRQQS
+424 
-437 PQVVV
+437 
-442 NLKRLAPAIG
+442 
-452 LSYGTVR
+452 
-459 NTISRLVR
+459 
-467 EGVICTTQVRTGDA
+467 
-481 HGVCVEFIDDNPLP
+481 
-495 TMTASSRTRQSTLY
+495 
-509 QQQPQ
+509 
-514 TVMKTEIPPS
+514 
-524 LPLDDTCIWNTD
+524 
-536 GDLIAILWPF
+536 
-546 AADAGFGPAHLAQL
+546 
-560 KRAYQLQGWE
+560 
-570 PENVSRCLRYLDWEL
+570 
-585 ANGVSSGPEHV
+585 
-596 TAWLRTMQRQGHYPR
+596 PR
-611 PEGYVDP
+611 DRG
-618 EVLRLRQQADEERE
+618 
-632 LAEART
+632 
-638 RFK
+638 

>member
-31 PPKHQSAQQSD
+31 PPKHQSAQQPD
-42 EAIDA
+42 EAVDA
-47 MSDDAEITVES
+47 MSEDAEVTVES
-58 SAVEPPFAEESL
+58 SAVEPPIAKEETL
-70 TPPSSDATIGV
+70 APEPGSDATIGV
-81 DVSSTDLPYCEES
+81 DVSPTDLPYCEES
-94 TVIIEQSGEIAAPV
+94 TVTIEQSEDIVAPV
-108 DSTYSVTDALQ
+108 DSTCSVTDGLQ
-119 PLEGTTSKSFQT
+119 PLQEAISESSQT
-131 PVQKEVE
+131 AEQKVVD

-145 SPEKENMEGTPQ
+145 SPEREHVEGTPQ

-165 GGEKTEPFQSPSS
+165 GGEKTEPSQGPSS
-178 ESRSVEALN
+178 ESRSAEAPN
-187 AVCAPETGSAYTLS
+187 AVCAPEVGSAHTLS
-201 DIQDEPSDIPVQA
+201 GIQDEPSDIPVQA
-214 AQTGLNYDKKPSMT
+214 AQAGLDYDKKPSMT

-235 ESAGIDSKKSS
+235 ELTEINSKKQLF
-246 ITTIPPKIFR
+246 TAIPPKTIHI
-256 TDTNCHQQSPALHNS
+256 DTNCHQQSSMFDDRMAT
-271 ISAVNDSS
+271 VNDSPV
-279 TPKQNYKATA
+279 PKHNYKATTP
-289 LSSDEVKKSPDAA
+289 SSDEVKKSPNVAN
-302 SRSMYSQLSYSQSQT
+302 RSIYSQLSYSQSQT

-328 TVSPYSGGETPLPR
+328 TVSPCSSGETLLPR
-342 DPFQSKPVTTPRST
+342 DSFQSRTVTPPQST

-364 DSFTLSQAVTT
+364 DGFKLSQAVTI
-375 VEDDHKQPIGS
+375 VANDHKQPTDS
-386 RKIQQEQD
+386 RKVQQERD
-394 ITTQHGITQGISPSI
+394 ITVQHGISPSI

-524 LPLDDTCIWNTD
+524 LSLDDTCIWNTD

-546 AADAGFGPAHLAQL
+546 AANAGFGPAHLAQL

-585 ANGVSSGPEHV
+585 ANGVASGPEHV